1 LVKISREEFKEMME
15 LGFLKQGEWT
25 QTMKKHSKGKRHKK
39 YVVEYK
45 YDRYLKWKN
54 AQKKKNENKE

>member
-1 LVKISREEFKEMME
+1 LVKISREEFKEMLE
-15 LGFLKQGEWT
+15 LGFLKQDEWT

-54 AQKKKNENKE
+54 AQKRKQNKE

>member
-1 LVKISREEFKEMME
+1 MME

-45 YDRYLKWKN
+45 YEKYLRHKI
-54 AQKKKNENKE
+54 AQAKKKETI